1 MLNSWT
7 DSRVK
12 WYIDTFKYDGLKDS
26 KSTNSKASDTSKG
39 PTTKEGDAVGSF
51 ITCSSFSSNQE
62 FKLYNAWTLDNASD
76 IHVCN
81 DNQRS
86 SFQKTSDATSKDE
99 LFAGKTSYPIE
110 AFGTAT
116 VPVQTPDGMRT
127 IILTNV

>member
-1 MLNSWT
+1 M
-7 DSRVK
+7 
-12 WYIDTFKYDGLKDS
+12 
-26 KSTNSKASDTSKG
+26 
-39 PTTKEGDAVGSF
+39 
-51 ITCSSFSSNQE
+51 
-62 FKLYNAWTLDNASD
+62 DNASD

-116 VPVQTPDGMRT
+116 VPVQTLDGMRT
-127 IILTNV
+127 IILTNVALAPRFITNLVSLYLLNAKGVYWASENPQVLTKNRTTFYMLD